1 MRLMLHAQRAAVFL
15 HVSTKHSLPD
25 KGVSN
30 AQVCGRDWNEH
41 SSETGGYYSCNRSAQ
56 ADLDGPA
63 AVGIFGI
70 RSYISSLCG
79 RVQVAN
85 SAQAC
90 PNCL

>member
-1 MRLMLHAQRAAVFL
+1 MLHAQRAAVFL
-15 HVSTKHSLPD
+15 HVSAKHSLPD
-25 KGVSN
+25 KEVLY
-30 AQVCGRDWNEH
+30 AQVCRRDWREH

-56 ADLDGPA
+56 ADPDGPA
-63 AVGIFGI
+63 AVGI